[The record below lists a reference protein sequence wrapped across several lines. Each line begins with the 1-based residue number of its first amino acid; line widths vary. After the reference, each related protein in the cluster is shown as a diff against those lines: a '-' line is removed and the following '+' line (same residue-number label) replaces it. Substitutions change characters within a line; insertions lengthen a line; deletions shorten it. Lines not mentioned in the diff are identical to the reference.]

1 MSQPNDKPIPLPYDC
16 DGVLGNIR
24 RASTLCRETIGFGIK
39 EVIDA
44 ATKTLGVSSQC
55 VLETAALSLLHYYS
69 GNEHVAVV
77 CVDDS
82 GAKNVLSVNV
92 NKGDTFRTL
101 AKRRLKSKAIKIDN
115 TQIAF
120 DFSGGEDADECAKVW
135 EGTVSE
141 LVISYTQSAS
151 TERLTIYYNPDFFS
165 QSAPSRIAGHLR
177 SAIASIS
184 ENPDMLLSKLSLV
197 GKGESE
203 HLIEALSSE
212 LEYDTNFDSMQIHRL
227 FERQVTEN
235 PEKTALICSEN
246 AISYSILN
254 QKSNQLARYLRNKFD
269 TTGESR
275 DVVIGVFM
283 DRSIEM
289 VISILA
295 ILKSGAA
302 YVPLDPKYPVERN
315 RYIINDSATCAVLV
329 DRNTCESFPEKNVKI
344 VNLDEGQ
351 ERWSEL
357 PSDNLEDFACEDE
370 GKKIAYYIYTSGSTG
385 RPKGVAI
392 EHRNTCS
399 MLLWSKGFYKNE
411 WMDGVLASTSICFD
425 VSVWEIFAPLI
436 VGGKVIIAKSIMAL
450 PLLKRKE
457 EVRFVSTVP
466 TAINALLAANLIP
479 SNVRILNIAGEALHA
494 DLVDK
499 LYALGHVEKVFDLYG
514 PSEYTT
520 FTTVAHRKAGAPATI
535 GRPLSNTRVYIL
547 DDNQNPVPIG
557 IPGELYVS
565 GDGLSRGYLN
575 SPDANRHRYLP
586 NRFSK
591 SPRYQRMY
599 RTGDIIR
606 FGEVGKLI
614 FIGRV
619 DNQIKFRGYR
629 IELDEIDRAIKQQ
642 KGVGQSVTVLVNTG
656 KGDAL
661 MSFVVREAG
670 QAEFSEKKIISGLEE
685 ILPWYMIPSKIH
697 EVESYPILPNGK
709 VDCHSLT
716 GLL

>member
-16 DGVLGNIR
+16 DGGFGNIR
-24 RASTLCRETIGFGIK
+24 GASTLCREIIGFGIK
-39 EVIDA
+39 EEIDA
-44 ATKTLGVSSQC
+44 ASKSLGVGSQC

-69 GNEHVAVV
+69 GNEHIAVV
-77 CVDDS
+77 CVDDA

-92 NKGDTFRTL
+92 SKGDTFRTL
-101 AKRRLKSKAIKIDN
+101 EKRRSKSEAIKIGN
-115 TQIAF
+115 AQIAF
-120 DFSGGEDADECAKVW
+120 DFSGGEDADESADAW
-135 EGTVSE
+135 EGIVSE
-141 LVISYTQSAS
+141 LVISYAQSAS
-151 TERLTIYYNPDFFS
+151 KERLTVHYNPDLFS
-165 QSAPSRIAGHLR
+165 QIAASRIAGHLR
-177 SAIASIS
+177 NAIASIS

-197 GKGESE
+197 GKAEFK
-203 HLIEALSSE
+203 HLIEVLSSE
-212 LEYDTNFDSMQIHRL
+212 LEYDINIDRMQIHRL

-235 PEKTALICSEN
+235 PEKTALIYSET
-246 AISYSILN
+246 AISYAALN
-254 QKSNQLARYLRNKFD
+254 QKANQLARYLRNKFE
-269 TTGESR
+269 TTSEPR

-283 DRSIEM
+283 ERSIEM
-289 VISILA
+289 VIGILA

-329 DRNTCESFPEKNVKI
+329 DRNTCESIPEKNIEI
-344 VNLDEGQ
+344 VNIDAGQ
-351 ERWSEL
+351 EKWSEL
-357 PSDNLEDFACEDE
+357 PSGNLEDFACADE

-385 RPKGVAI
+385 RPKGVTI

-466 TAINALLAANLIP
+466 TAINALLAANLISP
-479 SNVRILNIAGEALHA
+479 NIRILNIAGEALHA

-499 LYALGHVEKVFDLYG
+499 LYALGHIEKIFDLYG

-591 SPRYQRMY
+591 YPRYQRMY
-599 RTGDIIR
+599 RTGDIVR
-606 FGEVGKLI
+606 FGGGGKLI
-614 FIGRV
+614 FSRRV

-629 IELDEIDRAIKQQ
+629 IELDEIDRAIKLQA
-642 KGVGQSVTVLVNTG
+642 GVGQCVTVLVNTG
-656 KGDAL
+656 KGDAI

-670 QAEFSEKKIISGLEE
+670 QTEFSEKNIISSLEE

-697 EVESYPILPNGK
+697 EVESYPVLPNGK